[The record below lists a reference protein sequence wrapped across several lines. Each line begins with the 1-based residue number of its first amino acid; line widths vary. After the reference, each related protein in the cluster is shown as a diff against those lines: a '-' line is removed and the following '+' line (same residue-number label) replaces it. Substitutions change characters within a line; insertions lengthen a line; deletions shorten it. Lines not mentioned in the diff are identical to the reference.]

1 MKVLSLFDGMSCWM
15 IALNRAWI
23 KVDVYYASEIDKYA
37 TQVSKKHYPNIVRLW
52 DINNWREWDLWEI
65 DLIIWWS
72 PCQWFSFAWKQLAFD
87 DPRSKLFFTMVDIIN
102 HYSPKYFLL
111 ENVKMKKEFQNIITK
126 YMWVEPI
133 EINSALVSAQNR
145 KRLYWTNIPWV
156 QQPQDKLILLKDILE
171 DEVDEK
177 YSISEKQLEK
187 LRNYESNS
195 RLSNLLWKSSCLNT
209 MQWWHRQPKIIQA
222 IWDRDKNKYGVKE
235 DKSYCLPANPMSDR
249 WMMVIS
255 PMIAYA
261 PWSREFNNQWWKEN
275 KSPTLTARDYKDPK
289 IVAMQ
294 VWQSKNFGNAWWS
307 EKWYTIKTN
316 TWHWVID
323 FENIVIRKLTP
334 LECERLQT
342 VPDNYTE
349 WVSNSQRYKMLG
361 NWWTVDIISHILWW
375 LTTQSDNIL

>member
-102 HYSPKYFLL
+102 HYKPKYFLL
-111 ENVKMKKEFQNIITK
+111 ENVKMKKEFQDVITQ
-126 YMWVEPI
+126 YMWVQPI

-156 QQPQDKLILLKDILE
+156 KQPEDKNILLKDILE
-171 DEVDEK
+171 TEVDEK
-177 YSISEKQLEK
+177 YYLTKEQIEKATYN
-187 LRNYESNS
+187 RN
-195 RLSNLLWKSSCLNT
+195 WKIFKSGKRNWSLVLDRNE
-209 MQWWHRQPKIIQA
+209 
-222 IWDRDKNKYGVKE
+222 IWKA
-235 DKSYCLPANPMSDR
+235 LA
-249 WMMVIS
+249 
-255 PMIAYA
+255 
-261 PWSREFNNQWWKEN
+261 
-275 KSPTLTARDYKDPK
+275 LTASTFGVESRQWNLVRVWILGKWWQWQRVYDAVGKSVALSALWWWQGAKTWLYAVAQRWRYNEDGK
-289 IVAMQ
+289 IEQ
-294 VWQSKNFGNAWWS
+294 NIECSWS
-307 EKWYTIKTN
+307 EKANTITSVQKDSM
-316 TWHWVID
+316 ILD
-323 FENIVIRKLTP
+323 QDYRIRRLTP
-334 LECERLQT
+334 IECERLQT
-342 VPDNYTE
+342 VPDNYTA